1 MLSVGYFCKRTFYR
15 NTVKW
20 VHIYLYSCT
29 VFAVHGLRFS
39 AVSGHFCMVVIK
51 SVLKLETQIY
61 IKCHPNKSKEKLCY
75 SYVYNAIHIHTKNS
89 QCGIRYCPPIQ
100 NDDSL
105 PCFLYWSFFYEV
117 FYKIYKDI
125 TYKVKNNYYLAIL
138 LISFIP
144 ESWLK
149 ISKWW
154 DHPRVFFAARNLQT
168 SVARCCL

>member
-1 MLSVGYFCKRTFYR
+1 MFCRTLANTAQSYRTVCVYCVHSTVCWSMLSVGYFCKRTFYR

-75 SYVYNAIHIHTKNS
+75 SYVYNATHSHQKFPVRHSIL
-89 QCGIRYCPPIQ
+89 PPNPKRRQ
-100 NDDSL
+100 FAQLSVL
-105 PCFLYWSFFYEV
+105 
-117 FYKIYKDI
+117 
-125 TYKVKNNYYLAIL
+125 IL
-138 LISFIP
+138 LLWGI
-144 ESWLK
+144 L
-149 ISKWW
+149 
-154 DHPRVFFAARNLQT
+154 
-168 SVARCCL
+168 

>member
-89 QCGIRYCPPIQ
+89 QCGIRYCPLSKTTTVCLAFCI
-100 NDDSL
+100 DH
-105 PCFLYWSFFYEV
+105 SFMRYSIK
-117 FYKIYKDI
+117 YIRI
-125 TYKVKNNYYLAIL
+125 
-138 LISFIP
+138 
-144 ESWLK
+144 
-149 ISKWW
+149 
-154 DHPRVFFAARNLQT
+154 
-168 SVARCCL
+168 